1 MSLKRKYFKM
11 MIIGLI
17 SIPIVFIIVN
27 YMMLIAVIISEK
39 ILNKEIKDPFNGTIL
54 TFITYSVFFLILFSL
69 IIIGSR
75 YISKIIKRINQL
87 EDTIKQ
93 IAYNEALP
101 EKLKIKNKSRDEIDE
116 LGLSINL
123 LIDRLRYKE
132 IELLE
137 RTKAEQNHI
146 DQISHDI
153 NTPLT
158 ALRLELFHLSQQY
171 GIEDENI
178 EVSYERIDYI
188 SKLIKNI
195 SIDQKENIQYFYTFN
210 HEVDVVRIC
219 KKIIDKWQYLIQKQN
234 MNIKLEGVQNQL
246 IWLGE
251 ELWFERLFENI
262 ISNIYEHSNAK
273 NIKVTIKQNQVSFV
287 DDGIGFKVDNYQDS
301 NGLNIIKN
309 IADRFSLELRIN
321 SSNNGTEITVRNNQK
336 TDVTY

>member
-1 MSLKRKYFKM
+1 M
-11 MIIGLI
+11 
-17 SIPIVFIIVN
+17 
-27 YMMLIAVIISEK
+27 
-39 ILNKEIKDPFNGTIL
+39 
-54 TFITYSVFFLILFSL
+54 
-69 IIIGSR
+69 
-75 YISKIIKRINQL
+75 
-87 EDTIKQ
+87 
-93 IAYNEALP
+93 
-101 EKLKIKNKSRDEIDE
+101 
-116 LGLSINL
+116 
-123 LIDRLRYKE
+123 LIDRLSYKE

-137 RTKAEQNHI
+137 RTKVEQNHI

-210 HEVDVVRIC
+210 REVDVVSIC
-219 KKIIDKWQYLIQKQN
+219 KKIIDKWQYLIQRQN

-246 IWLGE
+246 IWSGE

-273 NIKVTIKQNQVSFV
+273 NIKVTINQNQVSFV

-301 NGLNIIKN
+301 NGLNIIKYTAFTPAN
-309 IADRFSLELRIN
+309 IANTIDKVKLSIGIVKIIANRRITFKTVAIVKSLFELFFFFI
-321 SSNNGTEITVRNNQK
+321 IVPP
-336 TDVTY
+336 YFYLYLLF